1 MEVERA
7 RRDAPESARHTYYY
21 PTPRE
26 PRRGIK
32 RSSERL
38 RGHLETAS
46 CRVSRRL
53 RRRSLRNSASHRRPR
68 AAAPLSARRRRYLI
82 KLPAPGSDPTLRS
95 DAGPAAGSRYKRAK
109 YGVDEE
115 DADERTLGGASSKK
129 PSSSSAAAAL
139 TGRSRADDPGD
150 DDDAGVPPHFDLLVV
165 FALGIVRAIL
175 RKAQGG
181 EKERADGE
189 LDAGEEGGPSL
200 SRPSVSVLEGL
211 VPLAVRA
218 LASPH
223 AAVPPLATRVLA
235 QLSTMRLSSFDAS
248 TGALGRRIMALLKDT
263 PASDVALTADCVK
276 LLNNL
281 LKRHAAFAPTDAQFR
296 FICQRCFGDLE
307 GDLNPML
314 RSGGADS
321 SGGGDRVS
329 AASTFALMRAVMA
342 RRPMIPEIY
351 DVARNVAELVVR
363 APAAET
369 RALCAKALV
378 QFLLDYPLGERVMRG
393 YLDRLA
399 ANLEYEH
406 AAGRL
411 SAARCVRDVVEKF
424 PASAVEAHAMFFFVP
439 LVARLGADED
449 AKCREAVG
457 ECLGALL
464 RRVRDAGVARKLL
477 TLLVAWLAPPERV
490 FSGKNSGGG
499 PKGPLGDPRLRRSAL
514 QTLGFAIRACPSEAK
529 RALRASRCL
538 VAAALRESDPRAGG
552 DARDDDETV
561 RGWRVAYF
569 ACRLAEAARVAG
581 GGCAEALFGPPPRGD
596 GGDDDAADEEDDDL
610 MPDDEYARA
619 AASAAAALGEE
630 AAALDAPGAI
640 WGLCEALL
648 RHRHQWVQSVAS
660 RVVGHFLAVE
670 GAALARRAVEE
681 KGDPGAANANN
692 ASFDASPISLERV
705 ARHTL
710 GILEQGA
717 GAGAVDL
724 DAGLAEQATKNL
736 VFVSAALVRAEMMT
750 TDDEN
755 AASARGGDEKSLDA
769 SDERGSRDSRP
780 PLPWLFRRMGKV
792 CAGATSA
799 ARSAALRWTA
809 ALAATL
815 GPDAFASRANDSNH
829 SKLRMRFELAAAL
842 MRPAVLCA
850 DANTGGV
857 EEAHR
862 ARAEEA
868 LEVLRDA
875 MPPEAF
881 TRAYAAA
888 RESIDA
894 ARNERRRKKALERA
908 TDPERAARAKIVKAG
923 KRKEARKRKV
933 QAFRAGKGASE
944 SSKKRA
950 KRA

>member
-1 MEVERA
+1 M
-7 RRDAPESARHTYYY
+7 
-21 PTPRE
+21 
-26 PRRGIK
+26 
-32 RSSERL
+32 
-38 RGHLETAS
+38 
-46 CRVSRRL
+46 
-53 RRRSLRNSASHRRPR
+53 
-68 AAAPLSARRRRYLI
+68 
-82 KLPAPGSDPTLRS
+82 
-95 DAGPAAGSRYKRAK
+95 
-109 YGVDEE
+109 
-115 DADERTLGGASSKK
+115 
-129 PSSSSAAAAL
+129 
-139 TGRSRADDPGD
+139 TGRSCADDPGD

-314 RSGGADS
+314 RSGADS

-363 APAAET
+363 APAVET

-477 TLLVAWLAPPERV
+477 TLLVAWLAPPGV
-490 FSGKNSGGG
+490 LPSGNSGKG
-499 PKGPLGDPRLRRSAL
+499 KGPLGDPRLRRSAL

-538 VAAALRESDPRAGG
+538 VAAALRESDRARAATRGTTTRRFAGGASRISRVGSRKPRASPAAG
-552 DARDDDETV
+552 AR
-561 RGWRVAYF
+561 RRSSA
-569 ACRLAEAARVAG
+569 
-581 GGCAEALFGPPPRGD
+581 PPRGD
-596 GGDDDAADEEDDDL
+596 GGDDDDAADEEDDDL

-630 AAALDAPGAI
+630 AAALDAPGRSGGCAS
-640 WGLCEALL
+640 A
-648 RHRHQWVQSVAS
+648 VAPQAP
-660 RVVGHFLAVE
+660 VGPE
-670 GAALARRAVEE
+670 RRKPRRRAFSRRR
-681 KGDPGAANANN
+681 GR
-692 ASFDASPISLERV
+692 RV
-705 ARHTL
+705 GQAR
-710 GILEQGA
+710 
-717 GAGAVDL
+717 
-724 DAGLAEQATKNL
+724 
-736 VFVSAALVRAEMMT
+736 
-750 TDDEN
+750 
-755 AASARGGDEKSLDA
+755 
-769 SDERGSRDSRP
+769 
-780 PLPWLFRRMGKV
+780 
-792 CAGATSA
+792 
-799 ARSAALRWTA
+799 
-809 ALAATL
+809 
-815 GPDAFASRANDSNH
+815 
-829 SKLRMRFELAAAL
+829 
-842 MRPAVLCA
+842 
-850 DANTGGV
+850 
-857 EEAHR
+857 
-862 ARAEEA
+862 
-868 LEVLRDA
+868 
-875 MPPEAF
+875 
-881 TRAYAAA
+881 
-888 RESIDA
+888 
-894 ARNERRRKKALERA
+894 RRRKGPPGGGE
-908 TDPERAARAKIVKAG
+908 
-923 KRKEARKRKV
+923 
-933 QAFRAGKGASE
+933 
-944 SSKKRA
+944 
-950 KRA
+950 

>member
-1 MEVERA
+1 MRGGTRPN
-7 RRDAPESARHTYYY
+7 RRDIRTTTLPRASPAEESNV
-21 PTPRE
+21 PP
-26 PRRGIK
+26 
-32 RSSERL
+32 
-38 RGHLETAS
+38 
-46 CRVSRRL
+46 
-53 RRRSLRNSASHRRPR
+53 SASEAISRPPRVGSRDGFVVGLSETRLLTAAR
-68 AAAPLSARRRRYLI
+68 APPPPLSARRRRYLI

-314 RSGGADS
+314 RSGADS

-596 GGDDDAADEEDDDL
+596 GGDDDASADEEDDDL

-681 KGDPGAANANN
+681 KGHPAAANANN

-717 GAGAVDL
+717 GSGAVDL

-815 GPDAFASRANDSNH
+815 GPDAFASRENDSNH